1 MTKAATN
8 MPEYTFP
15 GVEPKTKRFLI
26 NCVGRATLGLMF
38 QVHATTIDRWVRDHG
53 LPTVTVDGVRL
64 FHLPDVREWATGPK
78 LKRCYDTTPLA
89 ERMGQVV

>member
-1 MTKAATN
+1 MTTAATKT
-8 MPEYTFP
+8 PEYTFP
-15 GVEPKTKRFLI
+15 NVNPDTKRFLI

-64 FHLPDVREWATGPK
+64 FHLPDVQEWTTGSR
-78 LKRCYDTTPLA
+78 LKHCYCTTPLA